1 MPVVVKSSVKMKLTK
16 RILDFL
22 NKDVSKLFKKEYDFK
37 IEFIE
42 RDDKNRGIHELKRYD
57 KKTGEEIP
65 YRNFPP
71 RAMTVN
77 RGNLRP
83 CSD

>member
-1 MPVVVKSSVKMKLTK
+1 M
-16 RILDFL
+16 FL
-22 NKDVSKLFKKEYDFK
+22 NCLRKNMIFK

-71 RAMTVN
+71 RAMAIN

-83 CSD
+83 CPD